1 MEGGRSVKSQCPF
14 ISCHLFQDYLG
25 FSLNLRA
32 RMQEALELCSDPA
45 RSGTESRRIGRKPV
59 AMKVRAQTDADE
71 RHRPKSG
78 E

>member
-1 MEGGRSVKSQCPF
+1 
-14 ISCHLFQDYLG
+14 
-25 FSLNLRA
+25 
-32 RMQEALELCSDPA
+32 MQEALELCSDPA
-45 RSGTESRRIGRKPV
+45 RSGTGSRRIGRKPV